1 MRMCVLAA
9 VGALLAGSVASAA
22 TVTLPNT
29 LDQLIASGATVTV
42 GDKTFSNFTVS
53 GDVPASQIHIIQA
66 PGSNVGVEFQSTW
79 SATDGEVVDTLIKY
93 QVHVN
98 SANTSITGVN
108 LHFDGNTDAGNQ
120 SPGTNA
126 SVTET
131 ISSLQGNILG
141 NLSVFNAGPNFSA
154 SNHNDASFAVS
165 PTQDLLLAKDI
176 NVHSTVGEDTATIS
190 LVDNTFTQTTTSSV
204 PLPPAVVMGFASMGI
219 GTLVFFRRR
228 LVRI

>member
-1 MRMCVLAA
+1 MRVLAA

-22 TVTLPNT
+22 TVSLPNT

-53 GDVPASQIHIIQA
+53 GDVAASQIHIVQA
-66 PGSNVGVEFQSTW
+66 PGTNVGVEFQFNW
-79 SATDGEVVDTLIKY
+79 SATDGEVVDTLIRY
-93 QVHVN
+93 HVHVN
-98 SANTSITGVN
+98 PANTSITGVN
-108 LHFDGNTDAGNQ
+108 LHFDGSTDAGNN

-126 SVTET
+126 NVTET
-131 ISSLQGNILG
+131 ISNSLGNILG
-141 NLSVFNAGPNFSA
+141 NISVFNAGPNFPA
-154 SNHNDASFAVS
+154 INRNDASFAVN
-165 PTQDLLLAKDI
+165 PTQDLVLAKDI
-176 NVHSTVGEDTATIS
+176 NVHSTVGNDTATIS

-204 PLPPAVVMGFASMGI
+204 PLPPAVVMGFVSMAV